1 MEADAPVEL
10 LVYPDDCDAY
20 GHLNQAGF
28 LRLFERAR
36 WSLLARGP
44 GLDLFERHG
53 VWPAVRK
60 ATVEF
65 LRQVYPG
72 DVLRF
77 EMEVAGWGE
86 TSFNLRQRARKVGD
100 DGFAAESEI
109 VFVTIGRDGRPVP
122 IPLDVARFFGVRASR
137 STGVSR
143 QYTVRGIAM
152 TADVAG
158 DGPAVLLVHGF
169 PLDRTMWRR
178 VASGLTGWRRIAPDL
193 RGLGISE
200 APASGYSMTEY
211 ADDLAALLDAVHAES
226 VVLCGFSMGGY
237 VAFELLRRH
246 PDRVRA
252 LVLANTRATPDDL
265 AGREK
270 RDAMIAR
277 IRRDGP
283 GFLADDML
291 PRLLAPTS
299 LTTMPDV
306 VREVRG
312 MMGVHTAAGLVGALE
327 AMRDRPSAVALLASI
342 AVPTLVL
349 HGSDDQL
356 IPLAEARAMA
366 EAIPGA
372 QLAVIPGAGH
382 LAPVE
387 QPVNSGRVIRE
398 FLDALL

>member
-1 MEADAPVEL
+1 MTADTPVEL

-36 WSLLARGP
+36 WSLLANGP
-44 GLDLFERHG
+44 GIDLFERHG

-60 ATVEF
+60 ATVDF
-65 LRQVYPG
+65 LRQVFPG

-77 EMEVAGWGE
+77 ELEVAAWGD
-86 TSFNLRQRARKVGD
+86 TSFTLRQRARKAGE
-100 DGFAAESEI
+100 DGLVAESEI

-122 IPLDVARFFGVRASR
+122 VPADVGRFFGVRTSR
-137 STGVSR
+137 STGASR
-143 QYTVRGIAM
+143 QYSVRGVTL
-152 TADVAG
+152 TADVVG

-169 PLDRTMWRR
+169 PLDRSMWRR
-178 VASGLTGWRRIAPDL
+178 VASSLTGWRRIAPDL
-193 RGLGISE
+193 RGLGLSE
-200 APASGYSMTEY
+200 APPSGYTMTDY
-211 ADDLAALLDAVHAES
+211 AEDLVALLDTVRVDAG
-226 VVLCGFSMGGY
+226 VVCGFSMGGY
-237 VAFELLRRH
+237 VALELLRRH
-246 PDRVRA
+246 PERVRA
-252 LVLANTRATPDDL
+252 LVLANTRAVPDDA
-265 AGREK
+265 AGRER
-270 RDAMIAR
+270 RDATIAR

-283 GFLADDML
+283 GFLADEML
-291 PRLLAPTS
+291 PRLLAPAS
-299 LTTMPDV
+299 LAAMPDV

-327 AMRDRPSAVALLASI
+327 AMRDRESAVPLLGTVT
-342 AVPTLVL
+342 VPTLVL

-372 QLAVIPGAGH
+372 QFAVIPGAGH
-382 LAPVE
+382 MAPVE

-398 FLDALL
+398 FLEALP

>member
-1 MEADAPVEL
+1 VEADAPVEV
-10 LVYPDDCDAY
+10 LVFPDDCDAY

-44 GLDLFERHG
+44 GMDLFERHG

-65 LRQVYPG
+65 LRQVFPG

-77 EMEVAGWGE
+77 EMEVAAWGE
-86 TSFNLRQRARKVGD
+86 TSFTLRQRARKVGD

-169 PLDRTMWRR
+169 PLDRSMWRR

-193 RGLGISE
+193 RGLGLSE

-211 ADDLAALLDAVHAES
+211 ADDLVALLDAVHAES

-237 VAFELLRRH
+237 VAFEFLRRH

-252 LVLANTRATPDDL
+252 LVLANTRATPDDA

-270 RDAMIAR
+270 RNAMIAR

-299 LTTMPDV
+299 LATMPDV
-306 VREVRG
+306 VRETRA
-312 MMGVHTAAGLVGALE
+312 MMGIHTATGLVGALE
-327 AMRDRPSAVALLASI
+327 AMRDRPSAAPLLPTI
-342 AVPTLVL
+342 TVPTLVV

-356 IPLAEARAMA
+356 IPLEEARAMA
-366 EAIPGA
+366 DAIPGA

>member
-44 GLDLFERHG
+44 GMDLFERHG

-65 LRQVYPG
+65 LRQVHPG

-86 TSFNLRQRARKVGD
+86 TSFTLRQRARKVGD

-169 PLDRTMWRR
+169 PLDRSMWRR

-193 RGLGISE
+193 RGFGISE

-327 AMRDRPSAVALLASI
+327 AMRDRPSAVALLPSI

-366 EAIPGA
+366 AAIPGA

>member
-1 MEADAPVEL
+1 MQVEPPVEL

-44 GLDLFERHG
+44 GMGLFERHG

-65 LRQVYPG
+65 LRQVFPG

-77 EMEVAGWGE
+77 DLEVAGWGE
-86 TSFNLRQRARKVGD
+86 TSFTLRQRARKTGD
-100 DGFAAESEI
+100 DGLVAESEM

-122 IPLDVARFFGVRASR
+122 VPADVARFFGVRASG
-137 STGVSR
+137 SVGASR
-143 QYTVRGIAM
+143 QYAVRGLSL
-152 TADVAG
+152 TVDVAG
-158 DGPAVLLVHGF
+158 DGPALLLVHGF
-169 PLDRTMWRR
+169 PLDRSMWRR

-193 RGLGISE
+193 RGMGLSDV
-200 APASGYSMTEY
+200 PASGYTMADY
-211 ADDLAALLDAVHAES
+211 ADDLAALLDAVGAGP
-226 VVLCGFSMGGY
+226 VVLCGLSMGGY

-246 PDRVRA
+246 SQRVRA
-252 LVLANTRATPDDL
+252 LVLVNTRADADDA

-270 RDAMIAR
+270 RNGMIAR

-291 PRLLAPTS
+291 PRLLAPAS
-299 LTTMPDV
+299 LATMPDV
-306 VREVRG
+306 VREVRAMVG
-312 MMGVHTAAGLVGALE
+312 GHPAAGLVGAIE
-327 AMRDRPSAVALLASI
+327 AMRDRRSAAPLLPAI
-342 AVPTLVL
+342 AVPTLVV
-349 HGSDDQL
+349 HGSDDHL

-366 EAIPGA
+366 GAIPGA
-372 QLAVIPGAGH
+372 QFAVIPGAGH
-382 LAPVE
+382 LAPME

-398 FLDALL
+398 FLDALP

>member
-1 MEADAPVEL
+1 VQAELPVESI
-10 LVYPDDCDAY
+10 VYPDDCDAY

-44 GLDLFERHG
+44 GMSLFERHG

-60 ATVEF
+60 TTVEF
-65 LRQVYPG
+65 LRQVFPG

-77 EMEVAGWGE
+77 EIEVAAWGD
-86 TSFNLRQRARKVGD
+86 TSFTLRQRARHAGD
-100 DGFAAESEI
+100 DGLVAVSEM

-122 IPLDVARFFGVRASR
+122 IPADVARFFGARAS
-137 STGVSR
+137 SGTGASR
-143 QYTVRGIAM
+143 QYAVRGLSM
-152 TADVAG
+152 TVDVAG
-158 DGPAVLLVHGF
+158 DGPALLLVHGF
-169 PLDRTMWRR
+169 PLDRSMWRR
-178 VASGLTGWRRIAPDL
+178 VSSGLTGWRRIAPDL
-193 RGLGISE
+193 RGLGLSE
-200 APASGYSMTEY
+200 APASGYTMADY
-211 ADDLAALLDAVHAES
+211 ADDLVALLDGVHAES

-246 PDRVRA
+246 PERVRA
-252 LVLANTRATPDDL
+252 LVLVNTRANADDT
-265 AGREK
+265 AGRE
-270 RDAMIAR
+270 RRNAMIAR

-291 PRLLAPTS
+291 PRLLAPAS
-299 LTTMPDV
+299 LATMPDV
-306 VREVRG
+306 VREARG
-312 MMGVHTAAGLVGALE
+312 MMGIHPATGLVGALE
-327 AMRDRPSAVALLASI
+327 AMRDRPSAVPLLPAI
-342 AVPTLVL
+342 TVPTLIV

-356 IPLAEARAMA
+356 IPLAEAREMA
-366 EAIPGA
+366 NAIPGA

-398 FLDALL
+398 FLDALR

>member
-1 MEADAPVEL
+1 VEADAPVEL

-44 GLDLFERHG
+44 GMDLFERHG

-65 LRQVYPG
+65 LRQVFPG

-77 EMEVAGWGE
+77 ELEVAGWGD
-86 TSFNLRQRARKVGD
+86 TSFTLRQRARKVGD
-100 DGFAAESEI
+100 DGLVAESEM
-109 VFVTIGRDGRPVP
+109 VFVTIGRDGRPMPVP
-122 IPLDVARFFGVRASR
+122 ADVARFFGVRASR
-137 STGVSR
+137 SAGATR
-143 QYTVRGIAM
+143 QYTLRGLTV
-152 TADVAG
+152 TADVTG
-158 DGPAVLLVHGF
+158 DGPVLLLVHGF
-169 PLDRTMWRR
+169 PLDRSMWRR
-178 VASGLTGWRRIAPDL
+178 VSSGLTGWRRIAPDL
-193 RGLGISE
+193 RGLGLSE
-200 APASGYSMTEY
+200 APASGYAMAEY
-211 ADDLAALLDAVHAES
+211 ADDLVALLDSVRVES

-246 PDRVRA
+246 PERVRA
-252 LVLANTRATPDDL
+252 LVLVNTRATPDDA

-270 RDAMIAR
+270 RNATIAR

-283 GFLADDML
+283 GFLAEDML
-291 PRLLAPTS
+291 PRLLAPAS
-299 LTTMPDV
+299 LATMPDV
-306 VREVRG
+306 VRETRA
-312 MMGVHTAAGLVGALE
+312 MMGVHTATGLVGALE
-327 AMRDRPSAVALLASI
+327 AMRDRQSAVPLLPTI
-342 AVPTLVL
+342 TVPTLVV

-366 EAIPGA
+366 GAIPGA
-372 QLAVIPGAGH
+372 QFAVIPGAGH
-382 LAPVE
+382 LAPLE

-398 FLDALL
+398 FLDALG